1 MFEIHFVKTH
11 VDAQLPFKK
20 NRRGMIENGDAGFD
34 LIAVEDTIIPATSVA
49 GEVEVAIGNAVVP
62 VGLKLGYLTPG
73 WWLRIESR
81 SSMGFVKG
89 IEAFNGI
96 IDNQYRGDLGV
107 KLKNLTAKDF
117 LVKKGD
123 RIAQIV
129 PYINQDF
136 DIKFVEEAVQ
146 SDRGANGFGSTG
158 R

>member
-11 VDAQLPFKK
+11 PDAQLPFKK
-20 NRRGMIENGDAGFD
+20 NRGGMIENGDAGFD
-34 LIAVEDTIIPATSVA
+34 LIAVEDTVIPATSVHGDKA
-49 GEVEVAIGNAVVP
+49 AIGNAVVP
-62 VGLKLGYLTPG
+62 VGLKLGYLSAG

-81 SSMGFVKG
+81 SSMGFMKG

-107 KLKNLTAKDF
+107 KLKNLTAKDY

-123 RIAQIV
+123 RIAQLV
-129 PYINQDF
+129 PFVNQEF
-136 DIKFVEEAVQ
+136 NVKFVEEAVA
-146 SDRGANGFGSTG
+146 SDRGAGGFGSTG